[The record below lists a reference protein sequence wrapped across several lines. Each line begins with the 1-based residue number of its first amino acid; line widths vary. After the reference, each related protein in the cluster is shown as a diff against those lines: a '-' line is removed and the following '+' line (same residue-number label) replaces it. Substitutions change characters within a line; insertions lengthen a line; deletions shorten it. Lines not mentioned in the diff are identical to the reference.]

1 MDILTGKSNKS
12 KGLISKIERFSLH
25 DGPGVR
31 TLVVT
36 KGCPLRCLWCSSPH
50 TQGSMPEL
58 LYISGSCQGCGRCI
72 PACPQKAVSPA
83 GDGRLVRTDR
93 NACGGCGACVAACPN
108 RAREI
113 TGQFYAPEELLQEVE
128 RDAAFYRRSGGGVT
142 VGGGE
147 AAWQPDFTG
156 EFLRLCQSH
165 HIHTA
170 METSAFAP
178 WEKLAPLF
186 QRLDLIYIDIKHME
200 DGRHRALT
208 GAGNRLI
215 LENIR
220 QAARVCEVILRLPV
234 IPGQNDSPENVAETA
249 RFASSLGNNLLR
261 MELLPY
267 HPFGMHRYEELGR
280 SYGLATTEPPS
291 DEHME
296 RLRERAC
303 TAGIAVEI
311 GG

>member
-1 MDILTGKSNKS
+1 MPGISS
-12 KGLISKIERFSLH
+12 EPKGLISKIERFSLH

-31 TLVVT
+31 TLIVT

-50 TQGSMPEL
+50 TQGTAPEL

-72 PACPQKAVSPA
+72 PACPQQAVSPA
-83 GDGRLVRTDR
+83 GDGRLVKTDR
-93 NACGGCGACVAACPN
+93 NACRGCGACVAACPN

-113 TGQFYAPEELLQEVE
+113 TGQFYTAEELLREAE
-128 RDAAFYRRSGGGVT
+128 KDAAFYRRSGGGVT

-147 AAWQPDFTG
+147 AAWQADFTG
-156 EFLRLCQSH
+156 EFLRLCQSR

-170 METSAFAP
+170 METSALAP
-178 WEKLAPLF
+178 WKKLAPLF
-186 QRLDLIYIDIKHME
+186 HRLDLVYIDIKHME
-200 DGRHRALT
+200 EGRHRELT

-220 QAARVCEVILRLPV
+220 QAARICEVILRLPV
-234 IPGQNDSPENVAETA
+234 VPGQNDSPENVLDTA
-249 RFASSLGNNLLR
+249 RFARDLGKNLLR
-261 MELLPY
+261 LELLPY
-267 HPFGMHRYEELGR
+267 HPFGMHRYDELER
-280 SYGLATTEPPS
+280 SYGLAATQPPS
-291 DEHME
+291 DAHME
-296 RLRERAC
+296 GLQERAR